1 MEWKTRIILGSLLIF
16 GILEIIFPF
25 YNFKGNWLKRVG
37 NNFTLALI
45 NAIAMSFITK
55 ALLFQAANNHLYSPK
70 ILQLVNDAGI
80 AGILAILIIDLY
92 MYFWHRLMHD
102 WAIGWNFHRVH
113 HTDREM
119 NISTAYRF
127 HFIEIFASNLPKIF
141 LIWILGIKIEWSL
154 IYEILFAINVIFH
167 HSNWHLSANIDKF
180 LSYIIVTPN
189 YHRLHHSQIIIETN
203 SNYGSLLTIWDKIF
217 QTYRYNNQPET
228 IKLGLIEDQQNLR
241 ILDLLKIPFRS

>member
-45 NAIAMSFITK
+45 NAIAMIFITK
-55 ALLFQAANNHLYSPK
+55 SLLFQAANNHLYSPK

-80 AGILAILIIDLY
+80 VGILAILIIDLY

>member
-80 AGILAILIIDLY
+80 VGILAILIIDLY